1 MFIKILLFMILFHI
15 IDDFVLQ
22 PISLSNLKQKKW
34 WEKQEG
40 YSDKYKDDYK
50 VALAIHSISWS
61 IMIHIPFVIMFPSLG
76 QLALLISFI
85 ANAVIHYYI
94 DDLKANKLKINLFE
108 DQMVHFWQICTTL
121 SFIMSLL

>member
-1 MFIKILLFMILFHI
+1 MFIKILLFMILLHI

-34 WEKQEG
+34 WKKQEG

-61 IMIHIPFVIMFPSLG
+61 IMIHIPLVIMFPSLG

-85 ANAVIHYYI
+85 VNALIHYFI

-108 DQMVHFWQICTTL
+108 DQMVHFCQICTTL
-121 SFIMSLL
+121 SIIMILL

>member
-1 MFIKILLFMILFHI
+1 MFIKILLFMILLHI

-34 WEKQEG
+34 WKKQEG

-61 IMIHIPFVIMFPSLG
+61 IMIHIPLVIVFPSLG

>member
-1 MFIKILLFMILFHI
+1 MFIKILLFMILLHI

-61 IMIHIPFVIMFPSLG
+61 IMIHIPLVIVFQSLG

-85 ANAVIHYYI
+85 VNAVIHYYI

>member
-61 IMIHIPFVIMFPSLG
+61 IMIHIPLVIMFPSLG

-85 ANAVIHYYI
+85 VNAVIHYFI
-94 DDLKANKLKINLFE
+94 DDLKANKIKINLFE
-108 DQMVHFWQICTTL
+108 DQMVHFCQICTTL
-121 SFIMSLL
+121 SVIMILL

>member
-61 IMIHIPFVIMFPSLG
+61 IMIHIPLVIMFPSLG

-85 ANAVIHYYI
+85 VNAVIHYFI

-108 DQMVHFWQICTTL
+108 DQMVHFCQICTTL
-121 SFIMSLL
+121 SIIMITI

>member
-1 MFIKILLFMILFHI
+1 MFIKILLFMILLHI

-61 IMIHIPFVIMFPSLG
+61 IMIHIPLVIMFPSLE

-85 ANAVIHYYI
+85 VNAVIHYYI

>member
-1 MFIKILLFMILFHI
+1 MFIKILLFMILLHI

-61 IMIHIPFVIMFPSLG
+61 IMIHIPLVIMFPFLG

-85 ANAVIHYYI
+85 VNAVIHYYI

>member
-61 IMIHIPFVIMFPSLG
+61 IMIHIPLVIMFPSLG
-76 QLALLISFI
+76 QFALFISFMV
-85 ANAVIHYYI
+85 NAVIHYYI

>member
-61 IMIHIPFVIMFPSLG
+61 IMIHIPLVIMFPSLG

-85 ANAVIHYYI
+85 VNAVIHYFI

-108 DQMVHFWQICTTL
+108 DQMVHFCQICTTL
-121 SFIMSLL
+121 SIIMILL

>member
-1 MFIKILLFMILFHI
+1 MFIKIVLFMILFHI

-61 IMIHIPFVIMFPSLG
+61 IMIHIPLVIMFPSLG

-85 ANAVIHYYI
+85 VNAVIHYFI

-108 DQMVHFWQICTTL
+108 DQMVHFCQICITL
-121 SFIMSLL
+121 SIIMILL

>member
-34 WEKQEG
+34 WKKQEG

-61 IMIHIPFVIMFPSLG
+61 IMIHIPLVIVFPSLG

-85 ANAVIHYYI
+85 VNAVIHYYI

>member
-1 MFIKILLFMILFHI
+1 MFIKILLFMILLHI

-34 WEKQEG
+34 WKKQEG

-61 IMIHIPFVIMFPSLG
+61 IMIHIPLVIMFPSLG
-76 QLALLISFI
+76 QRALLISFI
-85 ANAVIHYYI
+85 VNAVIHYYI

>member
-15 IDDFVLQ
+15 MDDFVLQ

-34 WEKQEG
+34 WKKQEG

-50 VALAIHSISWS
+50 VALAIHSTSWS
-61 IMIHIPFVIMFPSLG
+61 IMIHIPLVIVFPSLG
-76 QLALLISFI
+76 QLALFISFI
-85 ANAVIHYYI
+85 VNAVIHYYI

>member
-1 MFIKILLFMILFHI
+1 MFIKIVLFMILFHI

-34 WEKQEG
+34 WKKQEG
-40 YSDKYKDDYK
+40 YSDKYKNDYK

-61 IMIHIPFVIMFPSLG
+61 IMIHIPLVIMFPSLG

-85 ANAVIHYYI
+85 VNAVIHYFI

-108 DQMVHFWQICTTL
+108 DQMVHFCQICTTL
-121 SFIMSLL
+121 SVIMILL

>member
-1 MFIKILLFMILFHI
+1 MFIKILLFMILLHI

-61 IMIHIPFVIMFPSLG
+61 IMIHIPLVIVFPSIG

>member
-1 MFIKILLFMILFHI
+1 MFIKILLFMILLHI

-61 IMIHIPFVIMFPSLG
+61 IMIHIPLVIMFPSLG

-85 ANAVIHYYI
+85 VNAVIHYYI

-108 DQMVHFWQICTTL
+108 DQMVHFCQICTTL
-121 SFIMSLL
+121 SVIMITI

>member
-22 PISLSNLKQKKW
+22 PISLSSLKQKKW

-61 IMIHIPFVIMFPSLG
+61 IVIHIPLVIMFPSLG

-85 ANAVIHYYI
+85 VNAVIHYYI

>member
-1 MFIKILLFMILFHI
+1 MFIKIVLFMILFHI

-61 IMIHIPFVIMFPSLG
+61 IMIHIPLVIVFPSLG

-85 ANAVIHYYI
+85 VNAVIHYYI

>member
-1 MFIKILLFMILFHI
+1 MFIKILLFMILLHI

-34 WEKQEG
+34 WKKQEG

-61 IMIHIPFVIMFPSLG
+61 IMIHIPLVIMFPSLG
-76 QLALLISFI
+76 QLVLLISFI
-85 ANAVIHYYI
+85 VNAVIHYYI

>member
-1 MFIKILLFMILFHI
+1 MFIKIVLFMILFHI

-61 IMIHIPFVIMFPSLG
+61 IMIHIPLVIMFPSLG

-85 ANAVIHYYI
+85 VNAVIHYFI

-108 DQMVHFWQICTTL
+108 DQMIHFCQICTTL
-121 SFIMSLL
+121 SVIMILL

>member
-61 IMIHIPFVIMFPSLG
+61 IMIHIPLVIMFPSLG

>member
-1 MFIKILLFMILFHI
+1 MFIKILLFMILLHI

-61 IMIHIPFVIMFPSLG
+61 IMIHIPLVIMFPSLG
-76 QLALLISFI
+76 QFALFISFI
-85 ANAVIHYYI
+85 VNAVIHYYI

>member
-1 MFIKILLFMILFHI
+1 MFIKIVLFMILFHI

-61 IMIHIPFVIMFPSLG
+61 IMIHIPLVIMFPSLG

-85 ANAVIHYYI
+85 VNAVIHYYI

-108 DQMVHFWQICTTL
+108 DQMVHFCQICTTL
-121 SFIMSLL
+121 SVIMILL

>member
-1 MFIKILLFMILFHI
+1 MFIKILLFMILLHI

-40 YSDKYKDDYK
+40 YSEKYKDDYK

-61 IMIHIPFVIMFPSLG
+61 IMIHLPLVIMFPSLG

-85 ANAVIHYYI
+85 VNAVIHYYI

>member
-34 WEKQEG
+34 WKKQEG

-61 IMIHIPFVIMFPSLG
+61 IMIHIPLVIMFPSLG

-85 ANAVIHYYI
+85 ANAVMHYYI

>member
-61 IMIHIPFVIMFPSLG
+61 IMIHIPLVIMFPSLG

-85 ANAVIHYYI
+85 VNAVIHYYI

-108 DQMVHFWQICTTL
+108 DQIVHFWQICTTL

>member
-1 MFIKILLFMILFHI
+1 MFIKILLFMILLHI

-34 WEKQEG
+34 WKKQEG

-61 IMIHIPFVIMFPSLG
+61 IMIHIPFAIMFPSLG

-85 ANAVIHYYI
+85 VNAVIHYYI

>member
-1 MFIKILLFMILFHI
+1 MFIKILLFMILLHI

-34 WEKQEG
+34 WKKQEG

-61 IMIHIPFVIMFPSLG
+61 IMIHIPLVIMFPSLG
-76 QLALLISFI
+76 QFALFISFMV
-85 ANAVIHYYI
+85 NAVIHYYI

-121 SFIMSLL
+121 SFIISLL

>member
-1 MFIKILLFMILFHI
+1 MFIKIVLFMILFHI

-61 IMIHIPFVIMFPSLG
+61 IMIHIPLVIMFPSLG

-85 ANAVIHYYI
+85 VNAVIHYYI

>member
-1 MFIKILLFMILFHI
+1 MFIKIVLFMILFHI

-22 PISLSNLKQKKW
+22 PICLSNLKQKKW

-61 IMIHIPFVIMFPSLG
+61 IMIHIPLVIMFPSLG

-85 ANAVIHYYI
+85 VNAVIHYYI

>member
-1 MFIKILLFMILFHI
+1 MFIKIVLFMILFHI

-61 IMIHIPFVIMFPSLG
+61 IMIHIPLVIMFPSLG

-85 ANAVIHYYI
+85 VNAVIHYFI

-108 DQMVHFWQICTTL
+108 DQMIHFCQICTTL
-121 SFIMSLL
+121 SIIMILL

>member
-61 IMIHIPFVIMFPSLG
+61 IMIHIPLVIMFPSLG

-108 DQMVHFWQICTTL
+108 DQMVHFCQICTTL
-121 SFIMSLL
+121 SVIMTLL

>member
-1 MFIKILLFMILFHI
+1 MFTKIVLFMILFHI

-61 IMIHIPFVIMFPSLG
+61 IMIHIPLVIMFPSLG

-85 ANAVIHYYI
+85 VNAVIHYFI

-108 DQMVHFWQICTTL
+108 DQMVHFCQICTTL
-121 SFIMSLL
+121 SIIMILL

>member
-1 MFIKILLFMILFHI
+1 MFIKIVLFMILFHI

-50 VALAIHSISWS
+50 VALAIHSKSWS
-61 IMIHIPFVIMFPSLG
+61 IMIHIPLVIMFPSLG

-85 ANAVIHYYI
+85 VNAVIHYFI

-108 DQMVHFWQICTTL
+108 DQMVHFCQICTTL
-121 SFIMSLL
+121 SVIMILL

>member
-61 IMIHIPFVIMFPSLG
+61 IMIHIPLVIMFPSLG

-85 ANAVIHYYI
+85 VNAVIHYFI

>member
-61 IMIHIPFVIMFPSLG
+61 IMIHIPLVIVFPSLG

-85 ANAVIHYYI
+85 VNAVIHYYI

-108 DQMVHFWQICTTL
+108 DQIVHFWQICTTL

>member
-1 MFIKILLFMILFHI
+1 MFIKILLLMILLHI

-61 IMIHIPFVIMFPSLG
+61 IMIHIPLVIMFPSLG

-85 ANAVIHYYI
+85 ANAAIHYYI

>member
-1 MFIKILLFMILFHI
+1 MFIKIVLFMILFHI

-61 IMIHIPFVIMFPSLG
+61 IMIHIPLVIMFPSLG
-76 QLALLISFI
+76 QLVLLISFI
-85 ANAVIHYYI
+85 VNAVIHYFI

-108 DQMVHFWQICTTL
+108 DQMVHFCQICTTL
-121 SFIMSLL
+121 SVIMIAI

>member
-1 MFIKILLFMILFHI
+1 MFIKILLFMILLHI

-34 WEKQEG
+34 WKKQEG

-61 IMIHIPFVIMFPSLG
+61 IMIHIPLVIMFPSLG
-76 QLALLISFI
+76 QLALLTSFI
-85 ANAVIHYYI
+85 VNAVIHYFI

-108 DQMVHFWQICTTL
+108 DQMVHFCQICTTL
-121 SFIMSLL
+121 SVIMITL